1 MRIAVVTPR
10 FGAAIGGGA
19 ETLGREYA
27 LRLAA
32 RGHDVTVLTSRAQD
46 YRTWENALP
55 GGTSDESGVT
65 VRRFDVPTPR
75 DSAAFDALSPRVL
88 AEGTTELEERWMTLQ
103 GPMAPDL
110 LSHLETDG
118 GDYDAVLFIPYL
130 YATTVFGLPRVARRA
145 VLVPCFHDEPWLAL
159 GIFDPVVA
167 SAAAVLFNTPEER
180 ELGESRFTLPDLTE
194 IGGAGIDPPAPAES
208 ATTLRRLGITRDFVV
223 VVGRIDASKGTHD
236 LVAAHTAY
244 RDANPAAP
252 DLVLV
257 GRGEL
262 PGQRPPWLHVTGFV
276 SEADKHAL
284 IRSAVALVS
293 PSPFESLSIVLLEA
307 WANGAPSVVTTRST
321 VLVGQT
327 RRAGAGLWYEDEVE
341 YAMAVDTLHRTPA
354 LARALG
360 RAGRT
365 FAEHQ
370 SWTEVLDRVES
381 VLEHVASNS

>member
-1 MRIAVVTPR
+1 MRVAVVTPR

-27 LRLAA
+27 LRLAD
-32 RGHDVTVLTSRAQD
+32 RGHDVTVLTTRAQD
-46 YRTWENALP
+46 YGTWENALP
-55 GGTSDESGVT
+55 GGTSEESGVT
-65 VRRFDVPTPR
+65 VRRFDVPVPR
-75 DSAAFDALSPRVL
+75 DPAAFDALSPRAL
-88 AEGTTELEERWMTLQ
+88 AGEGAELEERWMTMQ

-130 YATTVFGLPRVARRA
+130 YATTVFGLPHVARRA

-159 GIFDPVVA
+159 RIFDPVVA

-180 ELGESRFTLPDLTE
+180 ELAEGRFTLPDLTE
-194 IGGAGIDPPAPAES
+194 IGGAGIDPPAPSEGA
-208 ATTLRRLGITRDFVV
+208 ATLRRLGVTRDFVV
-223 VVGRIDASKGTHD
+223 TVGRIDASKGTHD
-236 LVAAHTAY
+236 LIAAHAAY

-262 PGQRPPWLHVTGFV
+262 PGRRPPWLHVTGFV
-276 SEADKHAL
+276 PEADKHAL
-284 IRSAVALVS
+284 IRNSVALVS

-307 WANGAPSVVTTRST
+307 WANRVPSVVTTRSA

-327 RRAGAGLWYEDEVE
+327 RRAGAGLWYDDEVE
-341 YAMAVDTLHRTPA
+341 YAFAVDTLHRTPA

-360 RAGRT
+360 RAGRAFT
-365 FAEHQ
+365 EHQ
-370 SWTEVLDRVES
+370 SWSEVLDRVES
-381 VLEHVASNS
+381 VLGRVAAND